1 MWKIINDAIAFLAN
15 WFEVIGFIIGVFVAI
30 KVYFINRDIKILNK
44 RHLYHQRIDE
54 HLSELKGF
62 SRTLADLIPDYKNNI
77 KDIRLVASTCKVN
90 GLSLKKKVEKR
101 ELINLTN
108 FIKSSNNITKNKLQ
122 LDKEPNAI
130 QRLFRNTPISENQL
144 DNYYETLTALI
155 SEIEHLNQDIKKSL
169 R

>member
-1 MWKIINDAIAFLAN
+1 MWKIINDTIAFLAN
-15 WFEVIGFIIGVFVAI
+15 WFEVIGFIIGLFVAV

-44 RHLYHQRIDE
+44 RHLYHQRIEE
-54 HLSELKGF
+54 HLSELKEC
-62 SRTLADLIPDYKNNI
+62 SRTLADLIPDYKTNI

-90 GLSLKKKVEKR
+90 GLSLKKKVEKK
-101 ELINLTN
+101 ELLNLLN
-108 FIKSSNNITKNKLQ
+108 FIKSSDNLKSNKLQ
-122 LDKEPNAI
+122 LDKEPNVF
-130 QRLFRNTPISENQL
+130 QKLLKNTPISENQL